1 MRLRKKVC
9 LRKREVVSRRILLLK
24 VESYYSEICVARN
37 WTLVQLR
44 FGPNVTI
51 EAMNAWGLDCGRV
64 EVVLDYPE
72 PGSCCA
78 VNSAECS

>member
-1 MRLRKKVC
+1 
-9 LRKREVVSRRILLLK
+9 
-24 VESYYSEICVARN
+24 
-37 WTLVQLR
+37 LR

-72 PGSCCA
+72 PGFCCA